1 MTQEYKQV
9 KVSVPVYIAHAFKDT
24 CAARSVSMASFIT
37 KLMADASGVNR
48 ASAKEDPDYST
59 RRRRR
64 AAIVSIVKQLEE
76 IKAYEERYRDNI
88 PENLQNSVVY
98 EAAEQYI
105 EMLDEVIDILVPF

>member
-24 CAARSVSMASFIT
+24 CAAYSVSMAALIT

-48 ASAKEDPDYST
+48 TSAKEDPDYST
-59 RRRRR
+59 RKRCR
-64 AAIVSIVKQLEE
+64 AAIVSIIKQLED

-88 PENLQNSVVY
+88 PENLQKSVVY

-105 EMLDEVIDILVPF
+105 EMLEEIIDILLPF